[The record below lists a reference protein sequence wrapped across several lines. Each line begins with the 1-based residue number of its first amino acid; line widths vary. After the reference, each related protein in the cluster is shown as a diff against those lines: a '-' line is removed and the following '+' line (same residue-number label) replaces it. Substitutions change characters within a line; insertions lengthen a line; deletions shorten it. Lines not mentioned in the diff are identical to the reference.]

1 MAKKLYEEASVL
13 AIANAIRA
21 KNGSTATY
29 KVAQMADAVLAIAPL
44 QPDVEEYPQMSTT
57 VAAYLTA
64 AEAAYTDANGG
75 SVSALDSYTGAS
87 GIKDAPLGKALT
99 MQGGTRYQQDE
110 TTGIGGKLN
119 NILGGESVIY
129 NAVPGHV
136 LRYIVKGS
144 GGDVIDSGRVKPTG
158 TVRMMKFIGY
168 VKNCRDLGGWAC
180 DGGTVRYGRMYRC
193 AAPGAAESADANIA
207 QNANIRYHFD
217 LRDNASL
224 ESSPF
229 GSEVYYKRY
238 PLSAYY
244 SDLVDLTKS
253 HYAEMAAL
261 LRAVFDVVIHGNGVI
276 YHCSLGR
283 DRTGTLSFI
292 LLALLGVSRKHVD
305 MDYELS
311 GFSSLSDAGTPQKR
325 TSANYTGL
333 ANYFASFGKSSL
345 RDNVVKWALKAGLT
359 IDELNAYRS
368 AAINGTP
375 AALNA
380 SDYVTQYTLTQH
392 LTDCTSNAAGT
403 EISEG
408 AALSVTITPNAGKK
422 LGSILK
428 PCKSCLVHKTI
439 QRGNKLYI
447 RIHIDSAIPDQSI
460 KAYIVCNKC
469 PLLCC
474 ICLLDIERQGGKIDL
489 RFIPF
494 RNLIIRAK
502 LFPTGNAALRIL
514 RQGSLTKPTI
524 MDDFRN
530 LMRHFHTTPS
540 FVLPSYSR
548 ASIMGGL
555 WQITTLCKRSLD
567 AWHCIVRS
575 ACEYKLSHIAGV
587 CRPETGSGILLQ
599 ANPAGDFSAFDLQVV
614 YTNRLAPKCCHT
626 NRRHFCASP
635 AAW

>member
-1 MAKKLYEEASVL
+1 MAKKLYEEASVQ

-29 KVAQMADAVLAIAPL
+29 KVAQMADAVLAISPL

-75 SVSALDSYTGAS
+75 SVSVLDSYTGAS

-359 IDELNAYRS
+359 S
-368 AAINGTP
+368 
-375 AALNA
+375 
-380 SDYVTQYTLTQH
+380 
-392 LTDCTSNAAGT
+392 
-403 EISEG
+403 
-408 AALSVTITPNAGKK
+408 
-422 LGSILK
+422 
-428 PCKSCLVHKTI
+428 
-439 QRGNKLYI
+439 
-447 RIHIDSAIPDQSI
+447 
-460 KAYIVCNKC
+460 
-469 PLLCC
+469 
-474 ICLLDIERQGGKIDL
+474 
-489 RFIPF
+489 
-494 RNLIIRAK
+494 
-502 LFPTGNAALRIL
+502 
-514 RQGSLTKPTI
+514 
-524 MDDFRN
+524 
-530 LMRHFHTTPS
+530 
-540 FVLPSYSR
+540 
-548 ASIMGGL
+548 
-555 WQITTLCKRSLD
+555 
-567 AWHCIVRS
+567 
-575 ACEYKLSHIAGV
+575 
-587 CRPETGSGILLQ
+587 
-599 ANPAGDFSAFDLQVV
+599 
-614 YTNRLAPKCCHT
+614 
-626 NRRHFCASP
+626 
-635 AAW
+635 

>member
-1 MAKKLYEEASVL
+1 
-13 AIANAIRA
+13 
-21 KNGSTATY
+21 
-29 KVAQMADAVLAIAPL
+29 
-44 QPDVEEYPQMSTT
+44 
-57 VAAYLTA
+57 
-64 AEAAYTDANGG
+64 
-75 SVSALDSYTGAS
+75 
-87 GIKDAPLGKALT
+87 
-99 MQGGTRYQQDE
+99 
-110 TTGIGGKLN
+110 
-119 NILGGESVIY
+119 
-129 NAVPGHV
+129 
-136 LRYIVKGS
+136 
-144 GGDVIDSGRVKPTG
+144 
-158 TVRMMKFIGY
+158 MMKFIGY

-422 LGSILK
+422 LGSISVTMGGTDITATAVSGSTVHIASVTGNVVITAVATAAYTNQIPISTDAGGAVFNGVGYQQGYRLSSSGNPSPQASTYITGFIPVHSGDKVRFEGMNLK
-428 PCKSCLVHKTI
+428 EGSAAI
-439 QRGNKLYI
+439 NEQRIAFYDANKAVIAAPYWKDTGTNTSRAGILPASRFRPIPARQWPLRDSDATGSI
-447 RIHIDSAIPDQSI
+447 RI
-460 KAYIVCNKC
+460 
-469 PLLCC
+469 
-474 ICLLDIERQGGKIDL
+474 
-489 RFIPF
+489 
-494 RNLIIRAK
+494 
-502 LFPTGNAALRIL
+502 
-514 RQGSLTKPTI
+514 
-524 MDDFRN
+524 
-530 LMRHFHTTPS
+530 
-540 FVLPSYSR
+540 
-548 ASIMGGL
+548 
-555 WQITTLCKRSLD
+555 RSL
-567 AWHCIVRS
+567 R
-575 ACEYKLSHIAGV
+575 
-587 CRPETGSGILLQ
+587 
-599 ANPAGDFSAFDLQVV
+599 
-614 YTNRLAPKCCHT
+614 
-626 NRRHFCASP
+626 
-635 AAW
+635 

>member
-1 MAKKLYEEASVL
+1 
-13 AIANAIRA
+13 
-21 KNGSTATY
+21 
-29 KVAQMADAVLAIAPL
+29 MADAVLAIAPL

-75 SVSALDSYTGAS
+75 SVSVLDSYTGAS

-283 DRTGTLSFI
+283 DRTGTLSF
-292 LLALLGVSRKHVD
+292 
-305 MDYELS
+305 LS
-311 GFSSLSDAGTPQKR
+311 L
-325 TSANYTGL
+325 
-333 ANYFASFGKSSL
+333 
-345 RDNVVKWALKAGLT
+345 
-359 IDELNAYRS
+359 
-368 AAINGTP
+368 
-375 AALNA
+375 
-380 SDYVTQYTLTQH
+380 
-392 LTDCTSNAAGT
+392 
-403 EISEG
+403 
-408 AALSVTITPNAGKK
+408 
-422 LGSILK
+422 
-428 PCKSCLVHKTI
+428 
-439 QRGNKLYI
+439 
-447 RIHIDSAIPDQSI
+447 IHI
-460 KAYIVCNKC
+460 
-469 PLLCC
+469 
-474 ICLLDIERQGGKIDL
+474 
-489 RFIPF
+489 
-494 RNLIIRAK
+494 
-502 LFPTGNAALRIL
+502 
-514 RQGSLTKPTI
+514 
-524 MDDFRN
+524 
-530 LMRHFHTTPS
+530 
-540 FVLPSYSR
+540 
-548 ASIMGGL
+548 
-555 WQITTLCKRSLD
+555 
-567 AWHCIVRS
+567 
-575 ACEYKLSHIAGV
+575 
-587 CRPETGSGILLQ
+587 
-599 ANPAGDFSAFDLQVV
+599 
-614 YTNRLAPKCCHT
+614 
-626 NRRHFCASP
+626 
-635 AAW
+635 

>member
-1 MAKKLYEEASVL
+1 MAKNLYEEASVQ

-75 SVSALDSYTGAS
+75 SVSVLDSYTGAS

-333 ANYFASFGKSSL
+333 ANSFASFGKSSL

-422 LGSILK
+422 LGSISVTMGGTDITVTAVSGSTVHIASVTGNVVITAVATAAYTNQIPISTDAGGAVFNGVGYQQGYRLSSSGSPSPQASTYITGFIPVHSGDKVRFEGMNLK
-428 PCKSCLVHKTI
+428 EGSAAINEQRIAFYDANKAVIAAPYWKDTGTNTMSGGYLASLTVPAYSGKTVAFA
-439 QRGNKLYI
+439 RFGCYW
-447 RIHIDSAIPDQSI
+447 IDSHSI
-460 KAYIVCNKC
+460 
-469 PLLCC
+469 
-474 ICLLDIERQGGKIDL
+474 
-489 RFIPF
+489 
-494 RNLIIRAK
+494 
-502 LFPTGNAALRIL
+502 
-514 RQGSLTKPTI
+514 
-524 MDDFRN
+524 
-530 LMRHFHTTPS
+530 
-540 FVLPSYSR
+540 
-548 ASIMGGL
+548 
-555 WQITTLCKRSLD
+555 ITVNEE
-567 AWHCIVRS
+567 I
-575 ACEYKLSHIAGV
+575 G
-587 CRPETGSGILLQ
+587 
-599 ANPAGDFSAFDLQVV
+599 
-614 YTNRLAPKCCHT
+614 
-626 NRRHFCASP
+626 
-635 AAW
+635 

>member
-75 SVSALDSYTGAS
+75 SVSVLDSYTGAS

-119 NILGGESVIY
+119 NILGGETVIY

-392 LTDCTSNAAGT
+392 LTDCTSNDKDAKTTRQFFRTVQNKMHFAVHRHTAAELIVERADASKEHMGLT
-403 EISEG
+403 TWENAPEG
-408 AALSVTITPNAGKK
+408 K
-422 LGSILK
+422 ILK
-428 PCKSCLVHKTI
+428 ADVTVAKNYLSTEEMRYLERIVSLYLDYAELQAERKIPMSMEDWAKRLDGFLEFN
-439 QRGNKLYI
+439 GN
-447 RIHIDSAIPDQSI
+447 Q
-460 KAYIVCNKC
+460 
-469 PLLCC
+469 LLT
-474 ICLLDIERQGGKIDL
+474 RPGKISAEQ
-489 RFIPF
+489 
-494 RNLIIRAK
+494 AK
-502 LFPTGNAALRIL
+502 LHAETEYEKYRIIQDRL
-514 RQGSLTKPTI
+514 YES
-524 MDDFRN
+524 DFDRFLLLEQEVNRN
-530 LMRHFHTTPS
+530 D
-540 FVLPSYSR
+540 
-548 ASIMGGL
+548 
-555 WQITTLCKRSLD
+555 Q
-567 AWHCIVRS
+567 
-575 ACEYKLSHIAGV
+575 
-587 CRPETGSGILLQ
+587 
-599 ANPAGDFSAFDLQVV
+599 
-614 YTNRLAPKCCHT
+614 
-626 NRRHFCASP
+626 
-635 AAW
+635 

>member
-1 MAKKLYEEASVL
+1 MAKKLYEEASVQ

-29 KVAQMADAVLAIAPL
+29 KIAEMAGAVMAIAPL
-44 QPDVEEYPQMSTT
+44 QPAVEEYQQMNATA
-57 VAAYLTA
+57 AAYLTA
-64 AEAAYTDANGG
+64 AEDAYTDTNGD
-75 SVSALDSYTGAS
+75 SVSVLDSYTGAS

-193 AAPGAAESADANIA
+193 AAPGAAESANADIA
-207 QNANIRYHFD
+207 KNANIRYHFD

-325 TSANYTGL
+325 TSANYIGL

-392 LTDCTSNAAGT
+392 LTDCTSNATGT

-408 AALSVTITPNAGKK
+408 AELSLTISPNAGKK
-422 LGSILK
+422 LGSISVTMGGTDITATAVSGGTVHIASVTGNVVITAVAVAAYTNQIPISTDASGAVFNGVGYQHGYRLNSSGNPSPQASTYITGFIPVHSGDTVRFEGMGLK
-428 PCKSCLVHKTI
+428 EGTAPINEQRIAFYDANKAVIAAPYWKDTGTNTMSGGYLVSMTVPAYSGKTVAFA
-439 QRGNKLYI
+439 RFGCYW
-447 RIHIDSAIPDQSI
+447 IDSHSI
-460 KAYIVCNKC
+460 
-469 PLLCC
+469 
-474 ICLLDIERQGGKIDL
+474 
-489 RFIPF
+489 
-494 RNLIIRAK
+494 
-502 LFPTGNAALRIL
+502 
-514 RQGSLTKPTI
+514 
-524 MDDFRN
+524 
-530 LMRHFHTTPS
+530 
-540 FVLPSYSR
+540 
-548 ASIMGGL
+548 
-555 WQITTLCKRSLD
+555 ITVNEE
-567 AWHCIVRS
+567 I
-575 ACEYKLSHIAGV
+575 G
-587 CRPETGSGILLQ
+587 
-599 ANPAGDFSAFDLQVV
+599 
-614 YTNRLAPKCCHT
+614 
-626 NRRHFCASP
+626 
-635 AAW
+635 

>member
-75 SVSALDSYTGAS
+75 SVSVLDSYTGAS

-207 QNANIRYHFD
+207 QNANIRHHFD

-244 SDLVDLTKS
+244 IDLVDLTKS

-422 LGSILK
+422 LGSISVTMGGTDITVTAVSGSTVHIASVTGNVVITAVATAAYTNQIPISTDAGGAVFNGVGYQQGYRLSSSGSPSPQASTYITGFIPVHSGDTVRFEGMNLK
-428 PCKSCLVHKTI
+428 EGSAAINEQRIAFYDANKAVIAAPYWKDTGTNTMSGGYLASLTVPAYSGKTVAFA
-439 QRGNKLYI
+439 RFGCYW
-447 RIHIDSAIPDQSI
+447 IDSHSI
-460 KAYIVCNKC
+460 
-469 PLLCC
+469 
-474 ICLLDIERQGGKIDL
+474 
-489 RFIPF
+489 
-494 RNLIIRAK
+494 
-502 LFPTGNAALRIL
+502 
-514 RQGSLTKPTI
+514 
-524 MDDFRN
+524 
-530 LMRHFHTTPS
+530 
-540 FVLPSYSR
+540 
-548 ASIMGGL
+548 
-555 WQITTLCKRSLD
+555 ITVNEE
-567 AWHCIVRS
+567 I
-575 ACEYKLSHIAGV
+575 G
-587 CRPETGSGILLQ
+587 
-599 ANPAGDFSAFDLQVV
+599 
-614 YTNRLAPKCCHT
+614 
-626 NRRHFCASP
+626 
-635 AAW
+635 